1 MRLQSHRFLSVLAL
15 GFAGLLAAGAA
26 FAGGPDVG
34 PNVQVNAPQ
43 VLFPAGLQTRN
54 TPTLAASEDG
64 DDLLLGWDDF
74 EGFCGLL
81 RPCPPPAVPGVS
93 GYGFSTDGGETWT
106 DAGAPFPVGPAFT
119 VGHSWVDRGGRADDD
134 DDDDDGDDDDD
145 HHRYAARSGH
155 DDDDDDDGDDDGDD
169 DDEEEEGEVFYFT
182 SRMQNG
188 GAFANTVGLGVHR
201 GHFAAGTFVF
211 DDAQIIPP
219 AVPGDAYSR
228 QAIAAAKDR
237 SGDAYIVNSNIR
249 VVCNILNAGAGQI
262 EVIATHDGGD
272 TWGTPVVVSPD
283 LVENCGLN
291 GMLQVAPAPAIGTK
305 GEVYVVWQFGPFI
318 ATDGSASTT
327 SKIAFS
333 RSLDGGATF
342 GPVQFLATI
351 NNMRENPPVG
361 YGKNRM
367 NDQPRIAVAT
377 SGNKKGRVYVTFYQ
391 SEQQVSSAVTA
402 QSAVSSD
409 IYITWSDNRGA
420 TWSVP
425 KRITTPVPA
434 TGVKRFWPT
443 VAVRPGGDVDVIY
456 MQSLETQATPDPTD
470 VECSVLVGGGLRRT
484 GPLSSLVDTY
494 WIQSQNGGSTFG
506 SPVKVSDVT
515 SNWCQAN
522 YVGINA
528 LYSSHGDYLGI
539 ATGGNRTFAAWPDN
553 RNGVVDVF
561 FAEVKGKD
569 KK

>member
-1 MRLQSHRFLSVLAL
+1 MILSEKNHGLASVVAL
-15 GFAGLLAAGAA
+15 CVAGLLAAGAV
-26 FAGGPDVG
+26 FAGGPVVS
-34 PNVQVNAPQ
+34 PNVQINDPSA
-43 VLFPAGLQTRN
+43 LFPAGLQTRN

-64 DDLLLGWDDF
+64 QSLLAGWDDF

-81 RPCPPPAVPGVS
+81 RPCPPPAVPGVT
-93 GYGFSTDGGETWT
+93 GYGFSTDGGTTWT

-119 VGHSWVDRGGRADDD
+119 VGHSWADRGG
-134 DDDDDGDDDDD
+134 
-145 HHRYAARSGH
+145 
-155 DDDDDDDGDDDGDD
+155 
-169 DDEEEEGEVFYFT
+169 EEGNEVFYLT
-182 SRMQNG
+182 SRMQT
-188 GAFANTVGLGVHR
+188 GAAFVTTVGLGVHR

-211 DDAQIIPP
+211 DDAQVIPP

-228 QAIAAAKDR
+228 QAIAAAKDG
-237 SGDAYIVNSNIR
+237 SGDVYIVNSNIR
-249 VVCNILNAGAGQI
+249 VVCNIANAGAGQI
-262 EVIATHDGGD
+262 EVIASHDGGD
-272 TWGTPVVVSPD
+272 TWETPVVVSAD
-283 LVENCGLN
+283 LVENCGVN
-291 GMLQVAPAPAIGTK
+291 GTLQVAPAPAIGK
-305 GEVYVVWQFGPFI
+305 DGEVYVVWQYGPFI
-318 ATDGSASTT
+318 DLAGNASPS

-342 GPVQFLATI
+342 SAPQFLATI

-377 SGNKKGRVYVTFYQ
+377 TGSHHGRIYVTFYQ
-391 SEQQVSSAVTA
+391 SEVPVSSPVTA

-409 IYITWSDNRGA
+409 IFITYSDDQGSTWSTPA
-420 TWSVP
+420 
-425 KRITTPVPA
+425 RITTPVPA

-456 MQSLETQATPDPTD
+456 MQSQETQVTPNPTD
-470 VECSVLVGGGLRRT
+470 VECSVLVGGGARRT

-494 WIQSQNGGSTFG
+494 WIQSGDGGVTFG
-506 SPVKVSDVT
+506 APVKVSEVS
-515 SNWCQAN
+515 SNWCLAN
-522 YVGINA
+522 YLGINA

-561 FAEVKGKD
+561 FSEIKGKSN
-569 KK
+569 